1 MRCPA
6 VRKDDLRSRRTGVAD
21 LGERAA
27 QPPPAGVLRRRG
39 RRRVA
44 WITATALAVVLAI
57 GLAGLAVRDRVGLD
71 QAAVN
76 LSAGSISLPV
86 VSDLGPIV
94 GIQLLDATS
103 GWALTAGRLAWTD
116 SGGANWRTITP
127 TGADGLDLLTAFF
140 LDPRTGWLVAADLP
154 RDGRPTELTAFR
166 TVDGGTT
173 WQHSTMGSASVQQ
186 SEDGTGPMNL
196 SFVDGRHGWLRVT
209 SRLPG
214 QRAEEETGTL
224 LRTSNGGRTWERP
237 PDAPTPG
244 GIRFV
249 TRQRGW
255 QAWVDALWET
265 RDGGRTWI
273 AVPSLAAA
281 PGQGG
286 RLEFAG
292 LPTILANGA
301 GFVPVL
307 RYRRDPGLV
316 LEAGFAETRDSGTT
330 WSAPRLAPIESGN
343 LPTMAVTGSG
353 TLLVLSGDQ
362 RTLASSDDHGNTWTT
377 RRSDLAGRG
386 FTATYGMTFP
396 DATSGWLLS
405 AFLDGCSP
413 DCDSKGAV
421 LSTRS
426 AGRSWA
432 VILAA

>member
-1 MRCPA
+1 MHE
-6 VRKDDLRSRRTGVAD
+6 DDLRSRLTGVAE

-27 QPPPAGVLRRRG
+27 QPPPAGVLRRRR

-44 WITATALAVVLAI
+44 RITTTALAAVVATALV
-57 GLAGLAVRDRVGLD
+57 GLAVRDRVDLD
-71 QAAVN
+71 QVAVN
-76 LSAGSISLPV
+76 PSAGSIPLPL

-94 GIQLLDATS
+94 GAQLLDATA
-103 GWALTAGRLAWTD
+103 GWALTAGRLVWTD
-116 SGGANWRTITP
+116 SGGASWRRITP
-127 TGADGLDLLTAFF
+127 TEANGLDLLTAFF

-173 WQHSTMGSASVQQ
+173 WQRSAMGSASVQQ

-196 SFVDGRHGWLRVT
+196 SFVDGRHGWLRIT

-224 LRTSNGGRTWERP
+224 LRTSNGGHTWERL

-255 QAWVDALWET
+255 QVWLDGLWET
-265 RDGGRTWI
+265 RDGGRSWV
-273 AVPSLAAA
+273 AVPRPATA
-281 PGQGG
+281 PGQEG

-292 LPTILANGA
+292 LPTIFADRT

-307 RYRRDPGLV
+307 LYRRHPGLV
-316 LEAGFAETRDSGTT
+316 FEAGFAETRDGGTT
-330 WSAPRLAPIESGN
+330 WSAPRLAPIESGD

-353 TLLVLSGDQ
+353 TLLVLFGDQ
-362 RTLASSDDHGNTWTT
+362 RTLATSDDTGRTWTT
-377 RRSDLAGRG
+377 HRTDLAGRR
-386 FTATYGMTFP
+386 FTAAYGMTFL

-405 AFLDGCSP
+405 AFLDGCGP
-413 DCDSKGAV
+413 GCDSRGAV

-432 VILAA
+432 VVFPDQD

>member
-1 MRCPA
+1 
-6 VRKDDLRSRRTGVAD
+6 VAD
-21 LGERAA
+21 LGERVP
-27 QPPPAGVLRRRG
+27 QSPPAGVRRRRG

-44 WITATALAVVLAI
+44 WITAIALAVVLAI
-57 GLAGLAVRDRVGLD
+57 GLAGLAVRDRVGFD
-71 QAAVN
+71 RVAVN
-76 LSAGSISLPV
+76 PSAGSIPLPL

-94 GIQLLDATS
+94 GIQFLDATS
-103 GWALTAGRLAWTD
+103 GWALTAERLVWTD
-116 SGGANWRTITP
+116 AGGASWRTITP
-127 TGADGLDLLTAFF
+127 TWANGLDLLTAFF
-140 LDPRTGWLVAADLP
+140 LDPRTGWLVAANLP
-154 RDGRPTELTAFR
+154 GDGRPTELTAFR

-173 WQHSTMGSASVQQ
+173 WQGSTMGSVSVQQ

-224 LRTSNGGRTWERP
+224 LRTTDGGKTWERL

-244 GIRFV
+244 SIRI

-255 QAWVDALWET
+255 QSWLDALWET
-265 RDGGRTWI
+265 RDGGRTWV

-292 LPTILANGA
+292 LPTLFATGA

-316 LEAGFAETRDSGTT
+316 WEGGFAETRDGGST
-330 WSAPRLAPIESGN
+330 WSAPRLVPSGSGN
-343 LPTMAVTGSG
+343 LPTMAVAGSG

-362 RTLASSDDHGNTWTT
+362 RTLASSDDHGRTWTT
-377 RRSDLAGRG
+377 RRSGLAGRG

-405 AFLDGCSP
+405 ASLEGCGP
-413 DCDSKGAV
+413 ACDSKGAV

-432 VILAA
+432 VVFPT

>member
-1 MRCPA
+1 MRE
-6 VRKDDLRSRRTGVAD
+6 DDRGRRRTGVAD

-27 QPPPAGVLRRRG
+27 QSPPAGVLRRRG

-44 WITATALAVVLAI
+44 WITAIALAVVLSI
-57 GLAGLAVRDRVGLD
+57 GLAGLALRAHVGLD
-71 QAAVN
+71 QVAVN
-76 LSAGSISLPV
+76 PSAGSIPLPL
-86 VSDLGPIV
+86 VSDLRPIV

-103 GWALTAGRLAWTD
+103 GWALTAGRLVWTD
-116 SGGANWRTITP
+116 TGGASWRTITP
-127 TGADGLDLLTAFF
+127 AGADGLDLLTAFF

-154 RDGRPTELTAFR
+154 GDGRPTELTAFR

-173 WQHSTMGSASVQQ
+173 WQRSTMGSASVQQ

-196 SFVDGRHGWLRVT
+196 SFIDGRHGWLRVT

-224 LRTSNGGRTWERP
+224 LRTSNGGRTWERL

-244 GIRFV
+244 SIRFV

-255 QAWVDALWET
+255 QAWLDALWET
-265 RDGGRTWI
+265 RDGGRTWV
-273 AVPSLAAA
+273 AVPSLAAGR
-281 PGQGG
+281 GQGG

-292 LPTILANGA
+292 LPTIFANGA

-316 LEAGFAETRDSGTT
+316 LEGGFAETRDGGTT
-330 WSAPRLAPIESGN
+330 WSATRLAPSGSGN

-362 RTLASSDDHGNTWTT
+362 RTLASSDDHGHTWTT

-386 FTATYGMTFP
+386 FTATYGMTFL

-405 AFLDGCSP
+405 AFLGRCGP
-413 DCDSKGAV
+413 GGDSRGAV

-432 VILAA
+432 VAFPA

>member
-1 MRCPA
+1 
-6 VRKDDLRSRRTGVAD
+6 VREDGLSSRLTGVAD

-27 QPPPAGVLRRRG
+27 QPPSAGVRRRG

-71 QAAVN
+71 QVAVN
-76 LSAGSISLPV
+76 PSAGSIPLPLA
-86 VSDLGPIV
+86 SDLGPIV
-94 GIQLLDATS
+94 GIQFLDATS
-103 GWALTAGRLAWTD
+103 GWALTAGRLVWTD
-116 SGGANWRTITP
+116 SGGASWRTITP

-140 LDPRTGWLVAADLP
+140 LDPRTGWVVAADLP

-173 WQHSTMGSASVQQ
+173 WQRWTMGSVSVQQ

-196 SFVDGRHGWLRVT
+196 SFVDGRHGWLRIT

-224 LRTSNGGRTWERP
+224 LRTSDGGRTWERL

-255 QAWVDALWET
+255 QIWIDALWET
-265 RDGGRTWI
+265 RDGGRSWV
-273 AVPSLAAA
+273 AAPSLAAA

-292 LPTILANGA
+292 LLTIFTNGA

-307 RYRRDPGLV
+307 QYRRDPELV
-316 LEAGFAETRDSGTT
+316 LEAGFAETRDGGTT
-330 WSAPRLAPIESGN
+330 WSAPRLAPGGSRN
-343 LPTMAVTGSG
+343 LPTMAVAGSG

-362 RTLASSDDHGNTWTT
+362 RTLASSDDHGITWTT
-377 RRSDLAGRG
+377 RRSGLAGRG

-396 DATSGWLLS
+396 NATSGWLLS
-405 AFLDGCSP
+405 AFLDGCGP
-413 DCDSKGAV
+413 GCDSKGAV

-432 VILAA
+432 VIFPD